1 MRLMNLGRCGKK
13 VVKDVV
19 FDRSEERKIFG
30 RFNKEKGIL
39 NEILDVLKK
48 EKENKIISV
57 IIF

>member
-1 MRLMNLGRCGKK
+1 MNLGRCGKK

>member
-1 MRLMNLGRCGKK
+1 
-13 VVKDVV
+13 VKDVV
-19 FDRSEERKIFG
+19 FDRSKERKILG
-30 RFNKEKGIL
+30 TFNKEKGIF